1 MTSTARL
8 LIVLFSLLLPV
19 YQATALTM
27 TAEET
32 VIESTQEVLDRLHT
46 DQDKLKLNPEYIQ
59 VIVRELI
66 VPHFDFATMSRLVLG
81 KYWHKIDESEQ
92 ICFIHGFKNL
102 LVRRYADI
110 FLGYDDK
117 IIAYQPTEYTGKEGI
132 VAVKQTISRPG
143 EEPFFVEY
151 PLRPDEYGWKVIDL
165 NVDGISLLK
174 SYRGTFQYKINK
186 QGIHTF
192 IRSFQEC
199 DDHRIKYDSQS
210 TVIDTVLNLL

>member
-1 MTSTARL
+1 MTSIIRL
-8 LIVLFSLLLPV
+8 VFILFSLLLPV
-19 YQATALTM
+19 NQLTALTLA
-27 TAEET
+27 AEET
-32 VIESTQEVLDRLHT
+32 VRESTQEVLDRLHT
-46 DQDKLKLNPEYIQ
+46 DKGKLKSNPEYIQ

-81 KYWHKIDESEQ
+81 KYWHTISKSEQ

-117 IIAYQPTEYTGKEGI
+117 VIAYQPPEYTGKEGI
-132 VAVKQTISRPG
+132 VTVKQTISRPG
-143 EEPFFVEY
+143 EKPFFVEY
-151 PLRPDEYGWKVIDL
+151 PLRPDDYGWKVIDL

-174 SYRGTFQYKINK
+174 SYRGTFQNKIHK

-192 IRSFQEC
+192 IHSFQEC

-210 TVIDTVLNLL
+210 TVMDTVLNLL